1 MRTPKGAATRS
12 DCEDYPLESIVN
24 RKREIYRIMDVNLD
38 RASEGLRVIED
49 AVRFGL
55 NDYHLTQKVR
65 QLRHFLIKVAEE
77 IPHFRWRQRMSC
89 REVEKDVGARL
100 GKEEKREG
108 FENLVKANFR
118 RVQEAERS
126 LEEFVKLLSS
136 ELGQRFKKL
145 RFQTY
150 SLEKKVAMR
159 LEKRY
164 DFSLYVIT
172 DSSLVKEEEFE
183 EKLKEVVS
191 NGATIVQLREKT
203 LSLSAFFKKALL
215 VRKMIPEDLL
225 FIVNDRVDIAVA
237 SGADGVHLG
246 QDDLPISAARKVLG
260 DHKIIG
266 ASTHS
271 IEQAQ
276 QAEREGADYVA
287 IGPVFSTAIKPGVGP
302 AKGIEIIAKTKEKV
316 NIPVIAIG
324 GINSNN
330 VEKTLKAGADG
341 VAVISAVFKE
351 ANTGLATR
359 RLSKKIGAIKKRK

>member
-1 MRTPKGAATRS
+1 MDRQKA
-12 DCEDYPLESIVN
+12 
-24 RKREIYRIMDVNLD
+24 IYRIIDVNLD

-55 NDYHLTQKVR
+55 DDYPLTRKVR

-77 IPHFRWRQRMSC
+77 IPHFKWSERLSYRD
-89 REVEKDVGARL
+89 VEKDVGTAL
-100 GKEEKREG
+100 TEKEKREG
-108 FENLVKANFR
+108 FENLVKANFG

-126 LEEFVKLLSS
+126 LEEFVKLISS
-136 ELGQRFKKL
+136 ELGPRFKRL

-172 DSSLVKEEEFE
+172 DSSLIKEEEFE

-191 NGATIVQLREKT
+191 NGASAIQLREKT
-203 LSLSAFFKKALL
+203 LSLSAFFEKALF
-215 VRKMIPEDLL
+215 VREIIPEDVL
-225 FIVNDRVDIAVA
+225 FVVNDRVDIALA

-246 QDDLPISAARKVLG
+246 QEDLPILAARKVLG
-260 DHKIIG
+260 PHKIIG

-271 IEQAQ
+271 VEQAQ
-276 QAEREGADYVA
+276 QAEREGVDYVA
-287 IGPVFSTAIKPGVGP
+287 IGPVFSTTTKPGVGA
-302 AKGIEIIAKTKEKV
+302 AKGIGIIGKVKEKV
-316 NIPVIAIG
+316 DIPVIAIG
-324 GINSNN
+324 GVNSDN
-330 VEKTLKAGADG
+330 VEKALKAGADG

-351 ANTGLATR
+351 ADTGVATR
-359 RLSKKIGAIKKRK
+359 RLSEKIRAMKKEK

>member
-1 MRTPKGAATRS
+1 MEP
-12 DCEDYPLESIVN
+12 IVN
-24 RKREIYRIMDVNLD
+24 RQREIYRILDVNLD

-55 NDYHLTQKVR
+55 DDYHLTLKVR
-65 QLRHFLIKVAEE
+65 QLRHFLAKVAEE
-77 IPHFRWRQRMSC
+77 IPHFRWRQRLGY
-89 REVEKDVGARL
+89 RDVEKDVGAAL
-100 GKEEKREG
+100 VEKEKREG
-108 FENLVKANFR
+108 FENLVKANFG

-159 LEKRY
+159 LEKRC

-172 DSSLVKEEEFE
+172 DSSLIKEEDFE
-183 EKLKEVVS
+183 GKIKEVVS
-191 NGATIVQLREKT
+191 NGATVVQLREKT

-215 VRKMIPEDLL
+215 VRKMIPEDVL
-225 FIVNDRVDIAVA
+225 FMVNDRVDIAIA

-246 QDDLPISAARKVLG
+246 QEDLPISAARTILG
-260 DHKIIG
+260 PHKIIG

-271 IEQAQ
+271 VEQAQ

-287 IGPVFSTAIKPGVGP
+287 TGPVFSTTTKPDVGS
-302 AKGIEIIAKTKEKV
+302 AKGIEIIGKVKEKV
-316 NIPVIAIG
+316 DIPVIAIG

-330 VEKTLKAGADG
+330 VKRTLKAGADG
-341 VAVISAVFKE
+341 VAVISAVFKQ

-359 RLSKKIGAIKKRK
+359 RLSEKIRAIKKEK

>member
-1 MRTPKGAATRS
+1 
-12 DCEDYPLESIVN
+12 
-24 RKREIYRIMDVNLD
+24 MDVNLD

-49 AVRFGL
+49 AVRFSL
-55 NDYHLTQKVR
+55 NDYPLAQKVR
-65 QLRHFLIKVAEE
+65 QLRHFLAKIAGE
-77 IPHFRWRQRMSC
+77 IPQFRWRQRMSC
-89 REVEKDVGARL
+89 REAEKDVGTRIEE
-100 GKEEKREG
+100 KEKREG
-108 FENLVKANFR
+108 FEDLVKANFG

-126 LEEFVKLLSS
+126 LEEFIKLLSP

-159 LEKRY
+159 LGKRY

-172 DSSLVKEEEFE
+172 DSSLIKEEEFE

-191 NGATIVQLREKT
+191 NGATVIQLREKA
-203 LSLSAFFKKALL
+203 LSLSTFFKKALL

-225 FIVNDRVDIAVA
+225 FIVNDRVDIALA

-246 QDDLPISAARKVLG
+246 EEDLPISVARKVLG
-260 DHKIIG
+260 SHKIIG

-271 IEQAQ
+271 VEQAQ

-287 IGPVFSTAIKPGVGP
+287 IGPVFSTATKPGLGP
-302 AKGIEIIAKTKEKV
+302 AKGIEIIGKIKGKV

-324 GINSNN
+324 GIKSNN
-330 VEKTLKAGADG
+330 VERILKAGADG

-359 RLSKKIGAIKKRK
+359 RLSEKIRAIKKEK

>member
-1 MRTPKGAATRS
+1 
-12 DCEDYPLESIVN
+12 
-24 RKREIYRIMDVNLD
+24 
-38 RASEGLRVIED
+38 
-49 AVRFGL
+49 
-55 NDYHLTQKVR
+55 
-65 QLRHFLIKVAEE
+65 
-77 IPHFRWRQRMSC
+77 
-89 REVEKDVGARL
+89 
-100 GKEEKREG
+100 
-108 FENLVKANFR
+108 VKANFG

-150 SLEKKVAMR
+150 ALEKKVAMR

-172 DSSLVKEEEFE
+172 ASSLIKAEQLE

-191 NGATIVQLREKT
+191 NGATVVQLREKT

-215 VRKMIPEDLL
+215 VRKMIPEDVL
-225 FIVNDRVDIAVA
+225 FMVNDRVDIAMA

-246 QDDLPISAARKVLG
+246 QEDLPISAARKVLG
-260 DHKIIG
+260 ESKIIG
-266 ASTHS
+266 VSTHS
-271 IEQAQ
+271 VEQAQ
-276 QAEREGADYVA
+276 QAEREGADYIA
-287 IGPVFSTAIKPGVGP
+287 IGPVFSTATKPDVGS
-302 AKGIEIIAKTKEKV
+302 AKGIEIIGKTKEKV
-316 NIPVIAIG
+316 HIPVIAIG
-324 GINSNN
+324 GINLDN

-359 RLSKKIGAIKKRK
+359 RLSEKIRAIKKEK